1 MNYNIVNT
9 PEFAKE
15 IKKLLKKY
23 PTFKNELVNLKSSL
37 ENNPFQGI
45 SLGNNVFKISLS
57 IKSKVAGKRGGARV
71 ITFIE
76 VKDSQIVLVSI
87 YHKSD
92 QETITIKVINER
104 IKNFLS

>member
-37 ENNPFQGI
+37 ENNPF
-45 SLGNNVFKISLS
+45 
-57 IKSKVAGKRGGARV
+57 
-71 ITFIE
+71 
-76 VKDSQIVLVSI
+76 
-87 YHKSD
+87 
-92 QETITIKVINER
+92 
-104 IKNFLS
+104 